1 MIPFYDDETLE
12 DLHAG
17 GLRLIQKKDGF
28 RFGEDTVFLAAFAAS
43 LFPHASRRPIR
54 AADLA
59 SGCGP
64 VALLLSRRL
73 PTADIACVELI
84 PRIAATAERNFRL
97 NALSDRLHAA
107 AGDLRAPLL
116 PPALFPPRR
125 FDLVVSNPPYR
136 LPTTPADT
144 SADGPSELVIAREE
158 AACRLEDIVRS
169 AAALLAPRGR
179 LAVVYGPERLPDLLE
194 ALRRHG
200 LEPSSLRLVQPAP
213 GRTPSC
219 VLVSAIAG
227 GRPGGFRV
235 LAPLVVRDA
244 DGRYGDEADAIY
256 GHEPALIPEALSAG
270 LVPSGPDPLSSP
282 RRP

>member
-12 DLHAG
+12 DLRAD

-28 RFGEDTVFLAAFAAS
+28 RFGEDSVFLAAFAAS
-43 LFPHASRRPIR
+43 LFPHASRRPLR
-54 AADLA
+54 VADLA

-64 VALLLSRRL
+64 VALFLSRRL
-73 PTADIACVELI
+73 PAADIACVELV
-84 PRIAATAERNFRL
+84 PRIAAAAERNFRL
-97 NALSDRLHAA
+97 NGLSGRLHVACA
-107 AGDLRAPLL
+107 DLRDPSL
-116 PPALFPPRR
+116 PPDLFPPHR

-136 LPTTPADT
+136 LPTTPADP
-144 SADGPSELVIAREE
+144 SADGPSELVLAREE
-158 AACRLEDIVRS
+158 ATCRLEDVVRS

-194 ALRRHG
+194 AFRRHG
-200 LEPSSLRLVQPAP
+200 LEASSLRLVQPAP

-244 DGRYGDEADAIY
+244 EGRYGDEAEAIY
-256 GHEPALIPEALSAG
+256 GHAPALPPDALAAG
-270 LVPSGPDPLSSP
+270 LVPSGPDPLSSL